1 MFGISAVAFV
11 HASKQNVCYPQRDA
25 ARNWENTRH
34 QIEHLWVIAALLVC
48 VHHIFWAWLN
58 LVELFGNLL
67 LWDRIAGYCV
77 QICSFPYDDMKPFQA
92 YVGLPLLGAR
102 QVFFLHYGDLSWGT
116 VSALAVTI
124 SDGYRLKH
132 VMHILTFSTR
142 GAIPQSMVGDIPSLA
157 KTHPDKVPKL
167 SAGTCSSFFS
177 WNCGHAN

>member
-1 MFGISAVAFV
+1 MFGISAVDFV

-92 YVGLPLLGAR
+92 YVGLPLFTKRCKAG
-102 QVFFLHYGDLSWGT
+102 FLLTLWHTMVIYLEERSLHWLSQ
-116 VSALAVTI
+116 S
-124 SDGYRLKH
+124 R
-132 VMHILTFSTR
+132 M
-142 GAIPQSMVGDIPSLA
+142 AIACNAHFYIQYKGCDPS
-157 KTHPDKVPKL
+157 KCRNGIK
-167 SAGTCSSFFS
+167 AGL
-177 WNCGHAN
+177 NH